1 MIKPN
6 HITLFRLILIFIAF
20 GLWYLVDPQK
30 YVYVGALFY
39 IAFLLDAVDGWLAR
53 TKNLKT
59 DFGKYFDPIVDY
71 IGFLALYIITI
82 EMGILPLWFVFLAL
96 TRDFLAT
103 FARQILNLNNIVI
116 EANVIAKL
124 KAVYIGY
131 PLVGLYWYKIYGD
144 SSEWLFILIGLH
156 MLIEGRIFGY
166 SEPLENRLNSLI
178 LCLATIAVVAL
189 HTLRPV
195 SESFTD
201 MTILFI
207 LITQSLI
214 WVSGIKYLWD
224 SREYIMQSFEP
235 KTSG

>member
-6 HITLFRLILIFIAF
+6 HITLFRLILICLAF
-20 GLWYLVDPQK
+20 ASWYLVNPQQ
-30 YVYVGALFY
+30 YPYIGILFY

-53 TKNLKT
+53 TKDLKT

-71 IGFLALYIITI
+71 IAFLALYIISI

-103 FARQILNLNNIVI
+103 FARQILNLNSIVI
-116 EANVIAKL
+116 ESNVIAKL

-131 PLVGLYWYKIYGD
+131 PLVGLYWYQIYGF
-144 SSEWLFILIGLH
+144 SSQWLFIFIGLH
-156 MLIEGRIFGY
+156 ILIEGRIFGY
-166 SEPLENRLNSLI
+166 SDPLENRWNLII
-178 LCLATIAVVAL
+178 LCLATIAVVTL
-189 HTLRPV
+189 TSLRPA
-195 SESFTD
+195 SDSFSD

-224 SREYIMQSFEP
+224 AREYIIKSFEA
-235 KTSG
+235 K

>member
-6 HITLFRLILIFIAF
+6 HITLFRLFLIFIAF
-20 GLWYLVDPQK
+20 VSWYLVPPQ
-30 YVYVGALFY
+30 YYLYIGVLFY

-53 TKNLKT
+53 TKDLKT

-71 IGFLALYIITI
+71 IGFLALYVISI
-82 EMGILPLWFVFLAL
+82 EMGILPIWFVFLAL

-131 PLVGLYWYKIYGD
+131 PLVGLYWYKIYGF
-144 SSEWLFILIGLH
+144 SSQWLFIVIGLH
-156 MLIEGRIFGY
+156 ILLEGRIFGY
-166 SEPLENRLNSLI
+166 SDPLENRWNSII
-178 LCLATIAVVAL
+178 LCFATIAVVTL
-189 HTLRPV
+189 TTLRPV
-195 SESFTD
+195 SDSLSDLTV
-201 MTILFI
+201 LFI

-214 WVSGIKYLWD
+214 WVSGIQYLWD
-224 SREYIMQSFEP
+224 AREYIIQSFE
-235 KTSG
+235 SN

>member
-20 GLWYLVDPQK
+20 VSWYLVPPQD
-30 YVYVGALFY
+30 YLYIGVLFY

-53 TKNLKT
+53 TKDLKT

-71 IGFLALYIITI
+71 IGFLALYVISI
-82 EMGILPLWFVFLAL
+82 EMEILPIWFVFLAL

-131 PLVGLYWYKIYGD
+131 PLVGLYWYKIYGF
-144 SSEWLFILIGLH
+144 SSEWLFIVIGLH
-156 MLIEGRIFGY
+156 ILLEGRIFGY
-166 SEPLENRLNSLI
+166 SDPLENRWNSII
-178 LCLATIAVVAL
+178 LCLATIAVVTL
-189 HTLRPV
+189 TTLRPAN
-195 SESFTD
+195 ESLFDLTV
-201 MTILFI
+201 LFI

-224 SREYIMQSFEP
+224 AREYIIQSFE
-235 KTSG
+235 SN